1 MAYVNEEISK
11 EDYEKYNLA
20 YVNDRQRHG
29 IRSNANHWAVDRER
43 GVA

>member
-20 YVNDRQRHG
+20 EIDKRLRYGNPSDC
-29 IRSNANHWAVDRER
+29 WAIER
-43 GVA
+43 DLA